1 MPFWLLLF
9 GLIDG
14 FSSSSGSPPEPA
26 PSVDL
31 TFRRTP
37 RLFGPKRVATVD
49 P

>member
-1 MPFWLLLF
+1 MLIWFFLLLL
-9 GLIDG
+9 GDG
-14 FSSSSGSPPEPA
+14 QGSESGSGPA

-31 TFRRTP
+31 SFRRTP

>member
-1 MPFWLLLF
+1 MPLLWLLILF
-9 GLIDG
+9 GGDAPPG
-14 FSSSSGSPPEPA
+14 GGPEPA

>member
-1 MPFWLLLF
+1 MLIWLLL
-9 GLIDG
+9 LLD
-14 FSSSSGSPPEPA
+14 GSPSAGGGPEPA
-26 PSVDL
+26 PSIDL